1 MGTERPHVG
10 TRFFASTADYF
21 GWLLLILQML
31 LLVNSGVN
39 FPLTAANWAW
49 QMGETHLPKLAF
61 HLPKLWGGCHFSTA
75 NVLAKLTNFVLVK

>member
-39 FPLTAANWAW
+39 VPLTAAN
-49 QMGETHLPKLAF
+49 
-61 HLPKLWGGCHFSTA
+61 
-75 NVLAKLTNFVLVK
+75 